1 MPRQGVLNAGDDSYS
16 STSSSSSQY
25 RSEALYSSA
34 GSFMIEYASVLRAA
48 QTAILER
55 VYSGSY

>member
-16 STSSSSSQY
+16 SSAGSSQY
-25 RSEALYSSA
+25 RSEPLYSSA